1 LAQFLE
7 KETGEMNDFMLRISG
22 KLVGV
27 LALVLV
33 LGLSA
38 RADDASAKLYQMKCV
53 ACHGADGVGNTT
65 VGKALKITDFHDPD
79 VQKESDADLTTIIAK
94 GKNKMPSYEKTLK
107 PDEIKGLV
115 AYVRELAGK
124 K

>member
-1 LAQFLE
+1 
-7 KETGEMNDFMLRISG
+7 MNDFILRVSG

-27 LALVLV
+27 LALALV
-33 LGLSA
+33 LGVSA

-53 ACHGADGVGNTT
+53 ACHGADGAGNTT

-79 VQKESDADLTTIIAK
+79 VQKTSDADLTTIIAN
-94 GKNKMPSYEKTLK
+94 GKNKMPAYGKTLK

-115 AYVRELAGK
+115 AYVRELGGK